1 MLDLVLEKNARFK
14 HATLGNCKA
23 AIEFSPEQKS
33 PSASPA
39 VTATGV
45 FSLVNSGNAV
55 DAVITA
61 RGDLHRDATTEPK
74 DIKVT
79 LTADATIT
87 VSFAEGET
95 EVDTGIVWENGEGG
109 ADTEPTTVK
118 PEGMKAVVKQDGAQH
133 PHTLRLTRTD
143 GSKAARIDV
152 TFPGVEVATGC
163 GRDENFNG
171 PLTIKGVGEAHV
183 DALCNW
189 EKASGL
195 KSNPTHLRIR
205 TVNPHEKIYTI
216 GVEKAPV
223 VPGVGG

>member
-23 AIEFSPEQKS
+23 EIEFSPEQKS
-33 PSASPA
+33 PTESPA
-39 VTATGV
+39 VKATGV

-87 VSFAEGET
+87 VAFAEGET
-95 EVDTGIVWENGEGG
+95 EVDTGIVWEKDG
-109 ADTEPTTVK
+109 AADESPTAVK
-118 PEGMKAVVKQDGAQH
+118 PEGMKAVAKQDDAQH
-133 PHTLRLTRTD
+133 PFTLRLTRTD

-163 GRDENFNG
+163 GRDENCNG

-205 TVNPHEKIYTI
+205 TVNPHEKIYSI
-216 GVEKAPV
+216 NAKKAP
-223 VPGVGG
+223 GAGA

>member
-1 MLDLVLEKNARFK
+1 MLDLVLEKNAGFK
-14 HATLGNCKA
+14 HAALENCKA
-23 AIEFSPEQKS
+23 VIEFAPKKS
-33 PSASPA
+33 EEPKDAA

-45 FSLVNSGNAV
+45 FSLVESGNAV

-61 RGDLHRDATTEPK
+61 RGNLHRDATTEPK

-79 LTADATIT
+79 LTADATIK
-87 VSFAEGET
+87 VSFAEGEA
-95 EVDTGIVWENGEGG
+95 EVDTGIVWEDDKGSPL
-109 ADTEPTTVK
+109 TPPSVK
-118 PEGMKAVVKQDGAQH
+118 PEGMKVDAKKADPSRH
-133 PHTLRLTRTD
+133 STLHLTRPD
-143 GSKAARIDV
+143 GSKAARIEV

-163 GRDENFNG
+163 GRDENCNG
-171 PLTIKGVGEAHV
+171 PLTIKGVGEAHIN
-183 DALCNW
+183 ALCNW

-195 KSNPTHLRIR
+195 KSNPTHFRIS

>member
-14 HATLGNCKA
+14 HATLENCKA
-23 AIEFSPEQKS
+23 SIELAPKKTEEPK
-33 PSASPA
+33 AEA

-45 FSLVNSGNAV
+45 FSLVSSGNAV

-61 RGDLHRDATTEPK
+61 RGNLHRDATTEPK

-79 LTADATIT
+79 LKADATIK
-87 VSFAEGET
+87 VSFAKGET
-95 EVDTGIVWENGEGG
+95 KVDTGIVWEKDG
-109 ADTEPTTVK
+109 AADEAPTKIK
-118 PEGMKAVVKQDGAQH
+118 PEGMKAVAEQDDAQH
-133 PHTLRLTRTD
+133 PFTLRLTRTD
-143 GSKAARIDV
+143 GSKAERLDV
-152 TFPGVEVATGC
+152 TLVGVEVATGC
-163 GRDENFNG
+163 GRDENCNG

-195 KSNPTHLRIR
+195 KSNPTHLRIH
-205 TVNPHEKIYTI
+205 TVNPHEKIYSI

-223 VPGVGG
+223 TPGVGG

>member
-23 AIEFSPEQKS
+23 EIVFVPEKTEE
-33 PSASPA
+33 PKLDA
-39 VTATGV
+39 VKAAGV

-55 DAVITA
+55 DVAITA

-87 VSFAEGET
+87 VAFAEGET
-95 EVDTGIVWENGEGG
+95 KVDTGIVWEKDGT
-109 ADTEPTTVK
+109 ADTAPTTVK
-118 PEGMKAVVKQDGAQH
+118 PEGMKAVVEQDDAKH
-133 PHTLRLTRTD
+133 PFTLRLTRTD
-143 GSKAARIDV
+143 VSKAARIEV

-163 GRDENFNG
+163 GRDENCNG

-205 TVNPHEKIYTI
+205 TVNPHEKIYSLSA
-216 GVEKAPV
+216 EKT
-223 VPGVGG
+223 PGAGA

>member
-14 HATLGNCKA
+14 HATLENCKA
-23 AIEFSPEQKS
+23 EIEFAPEQKS

-39 VTATGV
+39 VKATGV
-45 FSLVNSGNAV
+45 FSLVSSGNSV

-74 DIKVT
+74 DVKVM
-79 LTADATIT
+79 LTADATIK

-95 EVDTGIVWENGEGG
+95 KVDTGIVWEKDG
-109 ADTEPTTVK
+109 AADEAPTKIKPDSIK
-118 PEGMKAVVKQDGAQH
+118 PEVAQDDAQH
-133 PHTLRLTRTD
+133 PFTLRLTRTD
-143 GSKAARIDV
+143 GSKAERIDV
-152 TFPGVEVATGC
+152 TFTGVEVATGC
-163 GRDENFNG
+163 GRDENCNG

-189 EKASGL
+189 EKSSGL

-205 TVNPHEKIYTI
+205 TVNPHEKIYSI

-223 VPGVGG
+223 EPGVGG

>member
-23 AIEFSPEQKS
+23 AIEFSPEQIS

-95 EVDTGIVWENGEGG
+95 EVDTGIVWEKDGH
-109 ADTEPTTVK
+109 ADKAPTTVK
-118 PEGMKAVVKQDGAQH
+118 PESITAGVKQDGVNH
-133 PHTLRLTRTD
+133 PNTLRLTRTD

-183 DALCNW
+183 DAICNW

>member
-14 HATLGNCKA
+14 HATLKNCKA
-23 AIEFSPEQKS
+23 EIEFAPEQKS

-39 VTATGV
+39 VKATGV
-45 FSLVNSGNAV
+45 FSLVNSGNAI

-79 LTADATIT
+79 LTADATIK

-95 EVDTGIVWENGEGG
+95 KVDTGIVWEKDG
-109 ADTEPTTVK
+109 AADGAPTTIK
-118 PEGMKAVVKQDGAQH
+118 PEGMKAVAEQDDAKH
-133 PHTLRLTRTD
+133 PFTLRLTRTD
-143 GSKAARIDV
+143 GSKAERLDV
-152 TFPGVEVATGC
+152 TLVGVEVATGC
-163 GRDENFNG
+163 GRDENCNG

-189 EKASGL
+189 EKSSGL
-195 KSNPTHLRIR
+195 KSNPTHLRIH
-205 TVNPHEKIYTI
+205 TVNPHEKIYSI

-223 VPGVGG
+223 APGVGG

>member
-1 MLDLVLEKNARFK
+1 MLGLVLEKNARFK
-14 HATLGNCKA
+14 HATLKNCKA
-23 AIEFSPEQKS
+23 EIEFAPEQKS

-39 VTATGV
+39 VKATGV
-45 FSLVNSGNAV
+45 FSLVSSGNAV
-55 DAVITA
+55 DAAITA

-74 DIKVT
+74 DIKVM

-87 VSFAEGET
+87 VAFAEGET
-95 EVDTGIVWENGEGG
+95 KVDTGIVWEKDG
-109 ADTEPTTVK
+109 AADEAPTKVK
-118 PEGMKAVVKQDGAQH
+118 PEGMKAVVEQDDAQH
-133 PHTLRLTRTD
+133 PFTLRLTRTD
-143 GSKAARIDV
+143 GSKAARIEV
-152 TFPGVEVATGC
+152 TFQGVEVATGC
-163 GRDENFNG
+163 GRDENCNG

-189 EKASGL
+189 EKSSGL

-205 TVNPHEKIYTI
+205 TVNPHEKIYSI